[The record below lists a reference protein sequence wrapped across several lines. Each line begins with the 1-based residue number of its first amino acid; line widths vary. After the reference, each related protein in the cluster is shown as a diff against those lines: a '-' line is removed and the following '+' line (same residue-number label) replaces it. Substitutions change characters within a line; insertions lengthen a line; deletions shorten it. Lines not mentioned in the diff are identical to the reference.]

1 MYYYYKVNAPG
12 SGTSAPPVYVPLPNP
27 IPMPASAPMT
37 IPVFG
42 W

>member
-12 SGTSAPPVYVPLPNP
+12 SGTSAPPVYVPLP
-27 IPMPASAPMT
+27 ASAPMT